1 MFKYEIKM
9 NGEVIGTRSSKNV
22 YTHVSVSNSTN
33 GTGVA
38 SFHKT
43 EKAAQKFAREYNN
56 LIANSEYHAKEFN
69 NATFSVLEITPD
81 MVTA

>member
-22 YTHVSVSNSTN
+22 YTHVRVSHSTN
-33 GTGVA
+33 GIGVC

-43 EKAAQKFAREYNN
+43 EKSAQKAAREYNN
-56 LIANSEYHAKEFN
+56 LVAKSEYHAKIFN
-69 NATFSVLEITPD
+69 NATWSVLEITPD
-81 MVTA
+81 MVTE

>member
-22 YTHVSVSNSTN
+22 YTHVTLTNSTN
-33 GTGVA
+33 GIGVF

-43 EKAAQKFAREYNN
+43 EKAAEKFAREHNN
-56 LIANSEYHAKEFN
+56 LVAKSAYHAKEFN
-69 NATFSVLEITPD
+69 NATWSVLEIAPD

>member
-22 YTHVSVSNSTN
+22 YTHVS
-33 GTGVA
+33 
-38 SFHKT
+38 
-43 EKAAQKFAREYNN
+43 AQKFAREYNN
-56 LIANSEYHAKEFN
+56 LSANSEYHAKEFN